1 MNNIKRTLTA
11 AVLTGAALTLAGAP
25 SATADGPERQ
35 GGLINSLGI
44 AGNANSNED
53 NSENHNV
60 SAGHNQQFS
69 GDGNSNT
76 VTATNA
82 GQSVDQSI
90 HG

>member
-1 MNNIKRTLTA
+1 MNNTKRVVVGLA
-11 AVLTGAALTLAGAP
+11 LAGAALALAGTNAV
-25 SATADGPERQ
+25 ADPQPPG

-53 NSENHNV
+53 SSENHNV
-60 SAGHNQQFS
+60 SAGNNQQFS

-76 VTATNA
+76 ATATNA

-90 HG
+90 H

>member
-1 MNNIKRTLTA
+1 MKTKRLVTGIVVA
-11 AVLTGAALTLAGAP
+11 AAATVALTLAGAGV
-25 SATADGPERQ
+25 AHA
-35 GGLINSLGI
+35 GLIDSLGI

-53 NSENHNV
+53 SSENHNV
-60 SAGHNQQFS
+60 SAGNNQQFS

-76 VTATNA
+76 VTVNS

>member
-11 AVLTGAALTLAGAP
+11 VILTGAALTLAGAP
-25 SATADGPERQ
+25 SAMADGPERR
-35 GGLINSLGI
+35 GLINSLGI

-53 NSENHNV
+53 SSENHNV
-60 SAGHNQQFS
+60 SAGNNQQFS

-76 VTATNA
+76 VTSTNA